1 MRIMALDIGTRR
13 IGVAITD
20 PLGMLAQPLTVIKR
34 SSDAQAVA
42 EILQLLRE
50 YQVAE
55 LVIGLPRRTDGTEGP
70 EAQAVRE
77 FAATVESRWS
87 GPILWYDERLTT
99 AGAEQVLLEA
109 DLSRMR
115 RKQVVDQ
122 VAAALILQGYLE
134 YQKHAPGKTTDNK
147 NEE

>member
-77 FAATVESRWS
+77 FAAIVESRWS

>member
-1 MRIMALDIGTRR
+1 MRTMALDIGTKR

-20 PLGMLAQPLTVIKR
+20 PLGMLAQPLTVIRR
-34 SSDAQAVA
+34 SSDAHAVG

-50 YQVAE
+50 RDVDE

-77 FAATVESRWS
+77 FAALIGAKWPGTIS
-87 GPILWYDERLTT
+87 WYDERMTT
-99 AGAEQVLLEA
+99 ASAEQVLLEA

-122 VAAALILQGYLE
+122 VAASLILQGHLE
-134 YQKHAPGKTTDNK
+134 YQKRTPGKTTDNK

>member
-1 MRIMALDIGTRR
+1 MALDIGTRR

-77 FAATVESRWS
+77 FAAIVESRWS